1 MSLYLGRNKITPT
14 IRYGGGG
21 STSATLVSKTINSN
35 GTYNATDD
43 NADGYSSVTVD
54 IQFTKQNKIVDPS
67 ITSQTITADTGYD
80 ALNAVTINPVTSN
93 IDANIVSSNIR
104 NGVTILGVTGTLSVG
119 ASGDGT
125 SDTTPFSVSEAWNY
139 IQSLGGTGS
148 NVVRGNTVYVKGIVK
163 TIEELS
169 MTYGNATF
177 TITDGSRDIYVY
189 RAKSLNGAT
198 FTTMADLLPGDEVI
212 IYGRAEDYR
221 GLFQLGNSPYLSAR
235 NSYIAYSDKTITE
248 NGTYYPIPAAFG
260 SVIVDVPTTVVNNQ
274 WKTVSPQTTTVNVYP
289 DADYTGLSRVTISAV
304 DATIDSN
311 IIPSNIKKDV
321 TILGVT
327 GTMTQEM
334 SGTDVLISVMDK
346 SFAGELDLSGANIST
361 INQYFFANCTQ
372 LTSVTLPSSISDI
385 QYQAFYN
392 TGLTSI
398 STSSYAI
405 GDEAF
410 SSCSSLTSVE
420 LKPGVAQ
427 IYSNAF
433 ANCPNLSSVSL
444 PEGLYMIGD
453 YCFNGSSLSS
463 ITIPSSV
470 QIIGSY
476 SFYNNNLSSIT
487 LPSNLSSLGD
497 YAFANNNISGTINIP
512 DQLGYFNSSVFANNP
527 IDEVGFGDNP
537 SIGGISAHAF
547 SNTNITKFKVPESV
561 HTMHGWALAG
571 CSKLENV
578 YLPSNL
584 TTMHEE
590 TISGSKV
597 VEVFVPNTVTETL
610 RNVFD
615 GVPGLTIYC
624 EAESKPDSWS
634 DDWNE
639 CGVPVVWGAERPYSL
654 SYGTGTNGFSNSAY
668 AFINGKNVDG
678 TITNGVVYDGEKVYF
693 PTTIVRDGVEYPMTS
708 INNYGFCGSN
718 IKEITIPSHVTNL
731 GAWAFARCNDLET
744 VTIEASHLKPT
755 TSTFDVILEHTFYNC
770 PKLKEIILPEPG
782 GTLAYYYYS
791 TFAECTSLTKANIPS
806 RTQTISGMFYGC
818 TSLTDITFNGTV
830 QDLATLV
837 DEALIDPFYDVPATV
852 VKCTNG
858 NYTIQ

>member
-1 MSLYLGRNKITPT
+1 MSLYLGKNKITPT

-21 STSATLVSKTINSN
+21 STSATLISKTINSN

-67 ITSQTITADTGYD
+67 ITSQTITADWGYD

-163 TIEELS
+163 LIEELS
-169 MTYGNATF
+169 ISYGNATF

-189 RAKSLNGAT
+189 RAKSLNGTT
-198 FTTMADLLPGDEVI
+198 FATMADLLPGDEVI
-212 IYGRAEDYR
+212 VYGQAQDYR
-221 GLFQLGNSPYLSAR
+221 GLFQLGNNPYLAAR
-235 NSYIAYSDKTITE
+235 NFYIAYVDKTITE

-260 SVIVDVPTTVVNNQ
+260 SVIVDVPTTAVNNQ
-274 WKTVSPQTTTVNVYP
+274 SKSVAPQTTTVNVYP
-289 DADYTGLSRVTISAV
+289 DADYTGLSQVTISAV

-346 SFAGELDLSGANIST
+346 SISGELDLSTVNISE
-361 INQYFFANCTQ
+361 INDKFFANCTK
-372 LTSVTLPSSISDI
+372 LTSVTLPSSITDI
-385 QYQAFYN
+385 KYQAFYN

-398 STSSYAI
+398 STNSYYI
-405 GDEAF
+405 SDEAF
-410 SSCSSLTSVE
+410 SNCSSLTSVE

-433 ANCPNLSSVSL
+433 ANCPNISSVSL

-453 YCFNGSSLSS
+453 YCFNGSTLSS
-463 ITIPSSV
+463 ITIPSTV
-470 QIIGSY
+470 QTIGSY

-487 LPSNLSSLGD
+487 LPNSLSTLGD
-497 YAFANNNISGTINIP
+497 YAFASNSISGTLNIP
-512 DQLGYFNSSVFANNP
+512 DSLSYFNRGIFENNP
-527 IDEVGFGDNP
+527 IDEVVFGENP
-537 SIGGISAHAF
+537 TVGGISAYSF
-547 SNTNITKFKVPESV
+547 SGTNIKKFKVPESV

-590 TISGSKV
+590 IISGSKV
-597 VEVFVPNTVTETL
+597 VEVFVPNTVTDTL

-624 EAESKPDSWS
+624 EASSKPDSWS

-639 CGVPVVWGAERPYSL
+639 CGVPVVWGAKRPYSL
-654 SYGTGTNGFSNSAY
+654 SYGTGSNAFSGSSY
-668 AFINGKNVDG
+668 AFINGINVDG

-708 INNYGFCGSN
+708 INDYGFCRSN
-718 IKEITIPSHVTNL
+718 IKEITIPSHVTHL
-731 GAWAFARCNDLET
+731 GDWAFANCNELET
-744 VTIEASHLKPT
+744 VTIETQGFKPIT
-755 TSTFDVILEHTFYNC
+755 AEFNVELVHTFAWC
-770 PKLKEIILPEPG
+770 PKLKEIVLPEPS

-791 TFAECTSLTKANIPS
+791 TFEGCTSLTKANIPS
-806 RTQTISGMFYGC
+806 RTKSIYRMFSGC

-837 DEALIDPFYDVPATV
+837 DEALADPFQDVPATV